1 MGVSRAT
8 AYKWVRRY
16 REEGSRGLHDRAP
29 VARRRPHALPAGCV
43 KRICA
48 ARLRRRR
55 GPHYLAHTLGI
66 PRSTIYGV
74 LRRAGL
80 HRLDWIDRPT
90 RTVVR
95 YERARPGELVHV
107 DVKKLGRIPPGGGKR
122 FFPGFDGQHFTSP
135 PGRPVSN
142 SRLGY
147 DYLHVAIDDHSRL
160 AYLEPLADERQ
171 RAASGFLER
180 MHRHFASLGVR
191 VERVLT
197 DNGSA
202 YRSRMFAQSA
212 QKLGIKL
219 KKTRA
224 YRPQTNGKVERFNRT
239 LLAEEVDDLFALPV
253 RVELRARAEP
263 GKRFVYLP
271 HQPHRVGRRPFSPTV
286 RYAGRRRGETASW
299 ARFCTPAGPRTRRR
313 RQVPRRS
320 GADGCT

>member
-1 MGVSRAT
+1 MRHSNARLTVHARGLLVRRVLERRWPAVRAAEAMGVSRAT

-16 REEGSRGLHDRAP
+16 RQEGLHGLHDRAP
-29 VARRRPHALPAGCV
+29 VAHRRPHALPAGCV
-43 KRICA
+43 KRICT

-55 GPHYLAHTLGI
+55 GPHYLSYSLGI

-90 RTVVR
+90 RTVIR
-95 YERARPGELVHV
+95 YERERPGELIHI
-107 DVKKLGRIPPGGGKR
+107 DVKKLGRIPEGGGKR
-122 FFPGFDGQHFTSP
+122 FFPGFHRGHFISP
-135 PGRPVSN
+135 PGRPISD

-160 AYLEPLADERQ
+160 AYLEPLVDEGQ

-180 MHRHFASLGVR
+180 MHRHFASLGIR

-202 YRSRMFAQSA
+202 YRSRMFAVSA

-239 LLAEEVDDLFALPV
+239 LMEEWAYDRPYTSNQERLAT
-253 RVELRARAEP
+253 LRSWVVA
-263 GKRFVYLP
+263 YN
-271 HQPHRVGRRPFSPTV
+271 HRRPH
-286 RYAGRRRGETASW
+286 TALGGKPPIS
-299 ARFCTPAGPRTRRR
+299 RLCKQG
-313 RQVPRRS
+313 
-320 GADGCT
+320 

>member
-1 MGVSRAT
+1 MLHGNARLTVHARRLLVDRIIREGWPVCRAAEAMGTSCAT
-8 AYKWVRRY
+8 GYKWVRRY
-16 REEGSRGLHDRAP
+16 REEGVRGLDDRAP
-29 VARRRPHALPAGCV
+29 VAHRRPHALSADCV
-43 KRICA
+43 ERICT

-55 GPHYLAHTLGI
+55 GPHYLAHFLGI

-107 DVKKLGRIPPGGGKR
+107 DVKNLGRIPDGGGKR
-122 FFPGFDGQHFTSP
+122 FFPGFDGRHFTSP
-135 PGRPVSN
+135 PGRPVNN

-147 DYLHVAIDDHSRL
+147 DYLHVAVDDHSRL
-160 AYLEPLADERQ
+160 AYLEPLADEGQ
-171 RAASGFLER
+171 RAAAGFLER
-180 MHRHFASLGVR
+180 MHHHFASLGVR

-202 YRSRMFAQSA
+202 YRSRMFAESA

-239 LLAEEVDDLFALPV
+239 LMEEWAYDRPYTSNQERLTTLRPWVAAYNHHRPHTALGGKAPIS
-253 RVELRARAEP
+253 RLRKQR
-263 GKRFVYLP
+263 
-271 HQPHRVGRRPFSPTV
+271 
-286 RYAGRRRGETASW
+286 
-299 ARFCTPAGPRTRRR
+299 
-313 RQVPRRS
+313 
-320 GADGCT
+320 

>member
-1 MGVSRAT
+1 MRHSNARLTVHARRLLVWRVLEGRWPAVRAAEAMGVSRAT

-55 GPHYLAHTLGI
+55 GPHYLAHFLGI

-107 DVKKLGRIPPGGGKR
+107 DVKKLGRIPDGGGKR

-147 DYLHVAIDDHSRL
+147 DYLHIAIDDHSRL
-160 AYLEPLADERQ
+160 AYLEPLADEGQ
-171 RAASGFLER
+171 ESASGFLER
-180 MHRHFASLGVR
+180 MHGHFSSLGIR

-202 YRSRMFAQSA
+202 YRSRMFANTA
-212 QKLGIKL
+212 QKLDIKL
-219 KKTRA
+219 KRTRA

-239 LLAEEVDDLFALPV
+239 LMEEWAYDRPYTSNQQRLVTLCSWVAAYN
-253 RVELRARAEP
+253 R
-263 GKRFVYLP
+263 
-271 HQPHRVGRRPFSPTV
+271 RRPH
-286 RYAGRRRGETASW
+286 TAL
-299 ARFCTPAGPRTRRR
+299 
-313 RQVPRRS
+313 
-320 GADGCT
+320 DGKAPISRLCKQR